1 MRWYVFYG
9 KHNNLG
15 QISSLWL
22 AYADK
27 YGVDHKETLALHK
40 MAQQAVQFVKTGEPV
55 KLDRNRFS
63 LRERPDFMAGSKKP
77 SAKNGQYY
85 TSHKAVGR
93 LYRAARAYADKPP
106 NAVDESVLDFANHL
120 RIEGFERY
128 VPAARE
134 ARMAYEGGLLYL
146 HETYGVRSEAELVTG
161 RVLSFGENAE
171 DNSVL
176 AVAHEPKREAE
187 EAIRR
192 AASELWVMARNQLV
206 RVMEAAVA
214 ENASESSS
222 TEKERVAAAWY
233 VAAYEAPPTRR
244 SDLWASFGRLDL
256 PSFAWVAWPELLAI
270 IERVGAVPPVPVRVI
285 PEGVAMAVS

>member
-1 MRWYVFYG
+1 MC
-9 KHNNLG
+9 NL
-15 QISSLWL
+15 LL
-22 AYADK
+22 
-27 YGVDHKETLALHK
+27 L
-40 MAQQAVQFVKTGEPV
+40 
-55 KLDRNRFS
+55 
-63 LRERPDFMAGSKKP
+63 GSKKP

-161 RVLSFGENAE
+161 RVSSFGENAE

-192 AASELWVMARNQLV
+192 AASELWVMARDQLM

-222 TEKERVAAAWY
+222 TEKDSGWLPLGTLR
-233 VAAYEAPPTRR
+233 PTRR
-244 SDLWASFGRLDL
+244 RL
-256 PSFAWVAWPELLAI
+256 
-270 IERVGAVPPVPVRVI
+270 RGAVTSWRVLAAWIYPPLR
-285 PEGVAMAVS
+285 G